1 MLPPCYDYTVPTVDT
16 ITVSELLYINTNSP
30 SVRNGLVRFNKNEED
45 KIYADLEI
53 DKSKILFNEDI
64 EDIILKPTKEKLQRL
79 IDIIDS
85 SVFDRVVTIHQ
96 GLVSSGAY
104 DISNR
109 VTNVIETRQKEFR
122 RGVLSSKIQLVA
134 KDVAK
139 NNDVEDVKAQNASL
153 QEQLDQM
160 KELMGQLLS
169 AQKLSGTTQ
178 ETEEPEKSTR
188 GRKPK
193 S

>member
-45 KIYADLEI
+45 KIYVDLEI

-64 EDIILKPTKEKLQRL
+64 ENIILKPTKEKLQRL

-160 KELMGQLLS
+160 KELMGQLLA

-178 ETEEPEKSTR
+178 ETKEPEKSTR